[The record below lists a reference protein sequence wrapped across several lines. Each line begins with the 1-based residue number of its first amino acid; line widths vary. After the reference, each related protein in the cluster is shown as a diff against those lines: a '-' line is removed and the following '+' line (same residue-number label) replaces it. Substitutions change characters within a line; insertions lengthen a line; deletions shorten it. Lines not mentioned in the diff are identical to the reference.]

1 MDGVTKDKLPKMI
14 TTAQD
19 PFDDSDMHKAAEEA
33 YTYILN
39 APGTILKVF
48 ILAVT
53 NDDIAEATARL
64 ELLGKGGL
72 EQELETRFAF
82 ELGKRNEE
90 YKAAGGDDVKAQ
102 DAAANAKAAGGGLW
116 AGPVSKALR
125 RVNAMWSSQPTCCT
139 LRPSCAIRCATVSS
153 CFAQQLS
160 SLSTTCRLP
169 PPSFSSR
176 LA

>member
-1 MDGVTKDKLPKMI
+1 MISAPANFDMDGVTKDKLPKMI
-14 TTAQD
+14 TAAQD
-19 PFDDSDMHKAAEEA
+19 PFDDSEADMHKAAEEA

-53 NDDIAEATARL
+53 NDNIADATARL
-64 ELLGKGGL
+64 ELLGRGGL

-90 YKAAGGDDVKAQ
+90 YKAAGKEDVKAQ

-125 RVNAMWSSQPTCCT
+125 PLVDRPGDAKQEPVSYTHLTLPTK
-139 LRPSCAIRCATVSS
+139 A
-153 CFAQQLS
+153 
-160 SLSTTCRLP
+160 
-169 PPSFSSR
+169 
-176 LA
+176 